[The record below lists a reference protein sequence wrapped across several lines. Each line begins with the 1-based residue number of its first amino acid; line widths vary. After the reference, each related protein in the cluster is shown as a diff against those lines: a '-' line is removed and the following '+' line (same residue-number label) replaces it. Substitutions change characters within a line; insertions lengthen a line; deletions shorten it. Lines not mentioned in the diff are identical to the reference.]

1 MPTLWRLLDS
11 VPLCRKV
18 ECGFVRHIVF
28 FSSVSVTR
36 SLPWVIFLILSFAS
50 KVMYFVVQ
58 VSLISLWFLFLDKSC
73 MNAYFLLKSI
83 KFFFTCLW
91 IFFSQWIGSF
101 SHPTLGMWSYPS
113 SNDAIR
119 ESGMHLVAEFMSLLG
134 ARIMWLDAS
143 SELEEK
149 VIPFFLPD

>member
-1 MPTLWRLLDS
+1 
-11 VPLCRKV
+11 
-18 ECGFVRHIVF
+18 
-28 FSSVSVTR
+28 
-36 SLPWVIFLILSFAS
+36 
-50 KVMYFVVQ
+50 
-58 VSLISLWFLFLDKSC
+58 
-73 MNAYFLLKSI
+73 
-83 KFFFTCLW
+83 
-91 IFFSQWIGSF
+91 
-101 SHPTLGMWSYPS
+101 MWSYPS